1 MKNLIR
7 LEEAAQFT
15 GCVLALYFFSAPWW
29 CYLLLL
35 LGPDISMLGYLA
47 GNKTGAFMY
56 NLFHHKAIAV
66 IILLYGLLSGNE
78 VLQIA
83 GLISLG
89 HSAMDRMF
97 GYGLKYFSGFA
108 DTHLGR
114 IGKNNTYEF
123 NEH

>member
-1 MKNLIR
+1 MKSLIR
-7 LEEAAQFT
+7 QEEAAQFA
-15 GCVLALYFFSAPWW
+15 GCLLALYFLAAPWW
-29 CYLLLL
+29 CFLLLL
-35 LGPDISMLGYLA
+35 LGPDISMLGYVA
-47 GNKTGAFMY
+47 GNKTGAFLY

-66 IILLYGLLSGNE
+66 LLLLSGLITENWTLE
-78 VLQIA
+78 IS
-83 GLISLG
+83 GLIILG

-114 IGKNNTYEF
+114 IGKNYSYEI